1 MRLGSRG
8 QCGMYVTSE
17 RLPKRS
23 EIELVRP
30 GAARLAM
37 QGPVGVSNLVR
48 RKQPVFALG
57 RNEVR
62 EPALRI
68 LAADDAVDDH
78 MRDMNPLRAEL
89 PRQAL
94 GDGAQ
99 GSLGRGKGKK
109 GGRARKEAV
118 APAKRMVPLAFGSM
132 RRTASRPTRKPPSAF
147 CRHMVSNCASLI
159 SSDGIMALLSTL

>member
-1 MRLGSRG
+1 
-8 QCGMYVTSE
+8 
-17 RLPKRS
+17 
-23 EIELVRP
+23 
-30 GAARLAM
+30 M

-57 RNEVR
+57 RNEVQ

-78 MRDMNPLRAEL
+78 MRDVNPLRAEL

-118 APAKRMVPLAFGSM
+118 APV
-132 RRTASRPTRKPPSAF
+132 
-147 CRHMVSNCASLI
+147 
-159 SSDGIMALLSTL
+159 

>member
-1 MRLGSRG
+1 MNL
-8 QCGMYVTSE
+8 TSE

-78 MRDMNPLRAEL
+78 MRDVNPLRAEL
-89 PRQAL
+89 PRQAWATARKAAL
-94 GDGAQ
+94 AEARQ
-99 GSLGRGKGKK
+99 ER

-118 APAKRMVPLAFGSM
+118 ADLKRRDHGVVADIVGDEVQSSPLTDFVQQGGYVRFARCVGYDRFSAAAGVP
-132 RRTASRPTRKPPSAF
+132 
-147 CRHMVSNCASLI
+147 
-159 SSDGIMALLSTL
+159 